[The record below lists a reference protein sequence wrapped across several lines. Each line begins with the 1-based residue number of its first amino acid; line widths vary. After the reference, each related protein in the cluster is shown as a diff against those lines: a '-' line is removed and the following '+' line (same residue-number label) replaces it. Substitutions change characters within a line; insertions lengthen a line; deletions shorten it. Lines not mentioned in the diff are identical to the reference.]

1 MAKNRTMTS
10 QLNNLADYNMRFR
23 QMIGITKN
31 VFQIGGLIENGI
43 SARYVN
49 STLLYKSAIAFYY
62 EPDVGL
68 LALPYNKM
76 GNIDIYGEPVNIQ
89 CYAANGQRSRILT
102 PDEYVIMY
110 DNTEYRSLLPEIR
123 LYAQRMSMAARTG
136 DINISQQRTPRII
149 KGSTTQEATIKA
161 LYQSVDRNED
171 IIYTYKDLDI
181 DDMSIILAPAPYVTD
196 RIDEHMAK
204 IWNEFCRLVGI
215 ADLSVEKKERL
226 ISDEVRASQGGAIA
240 SRMSRYAPRLE
251 AVKKINERF
260 KDVLTTELSVYY
272 YDHEPDSEITT
283 SEEVSEY
290 EEIEE

>member
-89 CYAANGQRSRILT
+89 CYAANGQRSRILA

-196 RIDEHMAK
+196 RVDEHMAK

-260 KDVLTTELSVYY
+260 KDILTTELTVYY

-290 EEIEE
+290 EQIEE